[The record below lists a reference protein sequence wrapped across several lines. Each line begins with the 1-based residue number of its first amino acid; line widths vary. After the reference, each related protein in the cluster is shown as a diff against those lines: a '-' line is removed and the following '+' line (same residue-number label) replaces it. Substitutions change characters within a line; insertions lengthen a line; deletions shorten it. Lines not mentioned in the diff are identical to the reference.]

1 MERIIVE
8 LLHAKGLIPESRR
21 IFDQESI
28 SLGRA
33 YSNDLI
39 LDDLYVS
46 PNHILIS
53 QNNGCLQLQ
62 DLASENGVK
71 VNENEFIQAKT
82 ISIQSGD
89 IVSIGK
95 TRLRIVLSNHQVE
108 EPTRVL
114 NKSTNKYKFLDHS
127 WAPVLSYLIF
137 AGTLLWF
144 EYMKNPGEIFWEK
157 KILGIALGS
166 AIMGLIFSGFFCV
179 YTHYK
184 YKKSYFSKNIIIAN
198 LGFTALF
205 LEDQISPFI
214 SFWIMNEDW
223 VKILDLLTGF
233 VFTLAIFWM
242 CMRLIKDRMGWRDT
256 APLAWIPLII
266 VVMVASRS
274 DEFKLGFQNKPVYD
288 KVLALGMKPLF
299 EPLSLDEFLEAG
311 SREFTRFP
319 EK

>member
-21 IFDQESI
+21 IFNQESI
-28 SLGRA
+28 ALGRA

-46 PNHILIS
+46 PNHIIIS
-53 QNNGCLQLQ
+53 QENGCLQLQ

-71 VNENEFIQAKT
+71 VNDNPSIQDQT
-82 ISIQSGD
+82 ISIESGD

-95 TRLRIVLSNHQVE
+95 TRLRIVLSSHPI

-114 NKSTNKYKFLDHS
+114 NKSINKYKSLDHP

-137 AGTLLWF
+137 TGLLLWF

-157 KILGIALGS
+157 KIIGIATGS
-166 AIMGLIFSGFFCV
+166 AIMGLIFSGLFSV

-184 YKKSYFSKNIIIAN
+184 YKKSFFSKNIIIAN
-198 LGFTALF
+198 LGFAALF
-205 LEDQISPFI
+205 IQDQFSPFI
-214 SFWIMNEDW
+214 SFWILDEDW
-223 VKILDLLTGF
+223 VKILDLMTGF
-233 VFTLAIFWM
+233 VFMLAILWM
-242 CMRLIKDRMGWRDT
+242 CMRLVKDSMGWHDT
-256 APLAWIPLII
+256 AQLAWIPLVI
-266 VVMVASRS
+266 VVIIASRS
-274 DEFKLGFQNKPVYD
+274 DEFKLEFQNKPVYD

-311 SREFTRFP
+311 ALEFSRLP
-319 EK
+319 DK